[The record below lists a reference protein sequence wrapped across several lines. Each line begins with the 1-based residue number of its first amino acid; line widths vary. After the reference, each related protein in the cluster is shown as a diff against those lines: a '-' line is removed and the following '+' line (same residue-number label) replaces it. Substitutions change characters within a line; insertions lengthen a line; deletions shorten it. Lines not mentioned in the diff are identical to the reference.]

1 MPLRLF
7 NALSR
12 KKEIFKPSKGKSV
25 SFYACGPTVYNY
37 VHIGNLRT
45 SIFNDLL
52 RRVLEL
58 SGYKVKEIMNIT
70 DVDDKTIKGSRDA
83 GQPIKDFTRYYE
95 KEFLSDVKS
104 LNIIPATK
112 YTRATEHIKEM
123 VDIIKILLEKEYA
136 YKSGDGVY
144 FDISK
149 FKSYGKLSRLKKQN
163 LKTGAR
169 VNNDEYEKDSAR
181 DFALWKFKKED
192 EPSWPSPFG
201 SGRPGWHVECSA
213 MSVKYLGMPID
224 IHTGGV
230 DLIFPHHENEIAQS
244 EAAYGKKFVRFFV
257 EGEMMSVEGH
267 KMSKSLKNTFT
278 LRDLGACG
286 FEPLDFRYLT
296 LTAHYRSPLSFTWGS
311 LSAARNARKN
321 LAEKTLAAPK
331 SDKKVLRKFWED
343 FLSAVNDDLNIPKAL
358 ALVWKAVG
366 KDEILFADKILG
378 LGLGKLKKIKAGAK
392 LEKLIK
398 EREVL
403 RSEKKWREADSIRNK
418 ILAEGYII
426 EDTPMGARIKKAG

>member
-83 GQPIKDFTRYYE
+83 GQPIKDFTRY
-95 KEFLSDVKS
+95 
-104 LNIIPATK
+104 
-112 YTRATEHIKEM
+112 
-123 VDIIKILLEKEYA
+123 
-136 YKSGDGVY
+136 
-144 FDISK
+144 
-149 FKSYGKLSRLKKQN
+149 
-163 LKTGAR
+163 
-169 VNNDEYEKDSAR
+169 YEKDSAR

>member
-1 MPLRLF
+1 
-7 NALSR
+7 
-12 KKEIFKPSKGKSV
+12 
-25 SFYACGPTVYNY
+25 
-37 VHIGNLRT
+37 
-45 SIFNDLL
+45 
-52 RRVLEL
+52 
-58 SGYKVKEIMNIT
+58 
-70 DVDDKTIKGSRDA
+70 
-83 GQPIKDFTRYYE
+83 
-95 KEFLSDVKS
+95 
-104 LNIIPATK
+104 
-112 YTRATEHIKEM
+112 
-123 VDIIKILLEKEYA
+123 
-136 YKSGDGVY
+136 
-144 FDISK
+144 
-149 FKSYGKLSRLKKQN
+149 
-163 LKTGAR
+163 
-169 VNNDEYEKDSAR
+169 
-181 DFALWKFKKED
+181 
-192 EPSWPSPFG
+192 
-201 SGRPGWHVECSA
+201 